1 MDTTSKLDLIK
12 QSIAGELEV
21 PVYEAIQQENAQMQ
35 SPEAAGSPPQVPTA
49 PVSPPA
55 SPSFATQVY
64 DKKGEMVTPST
75 SGVGLNQT
83 MGSKR
88 GAMIQPGQYEDGGI
102 KDWLLSKAREIKTNL
117 HSGASPNAQEAIREE
132 KALFANPQEGDP
144 QWYGTTGGS
153 LDAFR
158 HSYATALNVRDHG
171 LKGILA
177 PMGHEFEAIYKPEK
191 RAAYAKD
198 IKGGKPITSI
208 LKESY
213 QDIYNNLVGAYIG
226 YTSDSD
232 EEAKKRII
240 EKIKE
245 KDLLFNSEEYI
256 EKNIQPFKEKKY
268 HGGLRKKYKEG
279 GPKRPWGEKNVTEMQ
294 QLLVDEGYNLGNWG
308 VNKDG
313 VDGSWGKDSQKAY
326 DKYTARANNRGVTGH
341 IQSPIGVSQSGQ
353 SYLQYLANA
362 ALQSS
367 GFVKKNQSFFDVD
380 EDDLRADEL
389 AAYKSMLR
397 SNLDKG
403 KKGNL
408 DYREY
413 SNNEK
418 INNARSS
425 EAARL
430 MLKNKG
436 IGNILVKDALPFT
449 GIGATKEALHG
460 LTGNATYT
468 IDDDGNVHVQDNY
481 DFNYS
486 QRNVK
491 KTGASAWDMAKMWWN
506 NDEGS
511 IYQDAHK
518 LGDQVKSRLPVDINL
533 GSSTD
538 LGLTPEEVRSL
549 KKYNPKASGVEKVNM
564 LDMAKNKVMS
574 YFD

>member
-1 MDTTSKLDLIK
+1 MDTASKLDLIR
-12 QSIAGELEV
+12 QSMAGDLGM
-21 PVYEAIQQENAQMQ
+21 PVYEAIQQGGDQMQ
-35 SPEAAGSPPQVPTA
+35 SPEQVNSAPQIPER
-49 PVSPPA
+49 PVAPPA
-55 SPSFATQVY
+55 SPSFATQIY
-64 DKKGEMVTPST
+64 DKKGELVTPST

-83 MGSKR
+83 MGSKK
-88 GAMIQPGQYEDGGI
+88 GAMIQPGQYKDGGI
-102 KDWLLSKAREIKTNL
+102 KDWLKSKAREIKTNL
-117 HSGASPNAQEAIREE
+117 HLEARPNAQEAIREE
-132 KALFANPQEGDP
+132 KALFADPQEGDP

-158 HSYATALNVRDHG
+158 HSYATALNVRDYG
-171 LKGILA
+171 LKGLLA

-198 IKGGKPITSI
+198 VEKGKPISSI

-213 QDIYNNLVGAYIG
+213 QDIYNNLIGAYIG

-240 EKIKE
+240 EKIKD

-268 HGGLRKKYKEG
+268 HGGLRKKYNNG
-279 GPKRPWGEKNVTEMQ
+279 GPKRPWGKKNVKEMQ
-294 QLLVDEGYNLGNWG
+294 QLLIDEGFDVGKSG
-308 VNKDG
+308 ADG
-313 VDGSWGKDSQKAY
+313 LWGKNTQAAF
-326 DKYTARANNRGVTGH
+326 DKYTARANNRGIVGH
-341 IQSPIGVSQSGQ
+341 IQSPIGVSQAGQ

-367 GFVKKNQSFFDVD
+367 GFVKENESFFDVD

-397 SNLDKG
+397 SNLNKGRKG
-403 KKGNL
+403 KL

-413 SNNEK
+413 SDNEK

-425 EAARL
+425 EAARI
-430 MLKNKG
+430 MLKDKG
-436 IGNILVKDALPFT
+436 IGKVLLKDALPFT
-449 GIGATKEALHG
+449 GMGATKEALHG

-491 KTGASAWDMAKMWWN
+491 KTGASVWDMAKMWWN

-511 IYQDAHK
+511 MYQDAHK

-533 GSSTD
+533 GSATD

-549 KKYNPKASGVEKVNM
+549 QKYNPKSSGVKKVNM
-564 LDMAKNKVMS
+564 FDMAKNKITS

>member
-1 MDTTSKLDLIK
+1 M
-12 QSIAGELEV
+12 AGELGK
-21 PVYEAIQQENAQMQ
+21 PVYEAIQEGGAQTQ
-35 SPEAAGSPPQVPTA
+35 SPEGNMPSPEMPET
-49 PVSPPA
+49 PVAPPA
-55 SPSFATQVY
+55 SPSFSTQIY
-64 DKKGEMVTPST
+64 DKKGELVTPST

-83 MGSKR
+83 MGSKS
-88 GAMIQPGQYEDGGI
+88 GSMIQPGQYEDGGI

-117 HSGASPNAQEAIREE
+117 HLEARPNAQEAVREE
-132 KALFANPQEGDP
+132 KESFANPQEGDP

-153 LDAFR
+153 MDAFR
-158 HSYATALNVRDHG
+158 HSYATALNVKEHG
-171 LKGILA
+171 LKGIIA
-177 PMGHEFEAIYKPEK
+177 PMGHEFEALIKPEK

-198 IKGGKPITSI
+198 IKAGKPITSI

-232 EEAKKRII
+232 EEARKRIV
-240 EKIKE
+240 EKIKD

-268 HGGLRKKYKEG
+268 HGGLRKKYKTG
-279 GPKRPWGEKNVTEMQ
+279 GPKRPSGKKNVKEMQ
-294 QLLVDEGYNLGNWG
+294 QLLIDEGFNVGKSG
-308 VNKDG
+308 ADG
-313 VDGSWGKDSQKAY
+313 LWGKNTQAAF

-341 IQSPIGVSQSGQ
+341 IQPPIGVSQAGQ

-362 ALQSS
+362 ALQNT
-367 GFVKKNQSFFDVD
+367 GLVKDNESFFDVD
-380 EDDLRADEL
+380 EKDLRPDEL

-397 SNLDKG
+397 SNLNTG
-403 KKGNL
+403 KKGKL

-413 SNNEK
+413 SNDEK

-425 EAARL
+425 ESARQI
-430 MLKNKG
+430 LKNKG

-449 GIGATKEALHG
+449 GIGATKEALHA
-460 LTGNATYT
+460 LTGNAAYT

-486 QRNVK
+486 QKNIK
-491 KTGASAWDMAKMWWN
+491 KTGASVWDMAKMWWN

-511 IYQDAHK
+511 MYQDAHK

-533 GSSTD
+533 GSATK
-538 LGLTPEEVRSL
+538 LGLTPKEMKTL
-549 KKYNPKASGVEKVNM
+549 TKYQPSTTKSVSG
-564 LDMAKNKVMS
+564 
-574 YFD
+574 FDLIKRGLGFD

>member
-1 MDTTSKLDLIK
+1 MDTASKLDLIR
-12 QSIAGELEV
+12 QSMAGELGK
-21 PVYEAIQQENAQMQ
+21 PVYEAIQEGGAQTQ
-35 SPEAAGSPPQVPTA
+35 SPEGNMPSPEMPET
-49 PVSPPA
+49 PVAPPA
-55 SPSFATQVY
+55 SPSFSTQIY
-64 DKKGEMVTPST
+64 DKKGELVTPST

-83 MGSKR
+83 MGSKS
-88 GAMIQPGQYEDGGI
+88 GSMIQPGQYEDGGI

-117 HSGASPNAQEAIREE
+117 HLEARPNAQEAVREE
-132 KALFANPQEGDP
+132 KESFANPQEGDP

-153 LDAFR
+153 MDAFR
-158 HSYATALNVRDHG
+158 HSYATALNVKEHG
-171 LKGILA
+171 LKGIIA
-177 PMGHEFEAIYKPEK
+177 PMGHEFEALIKPEK

-198 IKGGKPITSI
+198 IKAGKPITSI

-232 EEAKKRII
+232 EEARKRIV
-240 EKIKE
+240 EKIKD

-268 HGGLRKKYKEG
+268 HGGLRKKYKTG
-279 GPKRPWGEKNVTEMQ
+279 GPKRPSGKKNVKEMQ
-294 QLLVDEGYNLGNWG
+294 QLLIDEGFNVGKSG
-308 VNKDG
+308 ADG
-313 VDGSWGKDSQKAY
+313 LWGKNTQAAF

-341 IQSPIGVSQSGQ
+341 IQPPIGVSQAGQ

-362 ALQSS
+362 ALQNT
-367 GFVKKNQSFFDVD
+367 GLVKDNESFFDVD
-380 EDDLRADEL
+380 EKDLRPDEL

-397 SNLDKG
+397 SNLNTG
-403 KKGNL
+403 KKGKL

-413 SNNEK
+413 SNDEK

-425 EAARL
+425 ESARQI
-430 MLKNKG
+430 LKNKG

-449 GIGATKEALHG
+449 GIGATKEALHA
-460 LTGNATYT
+460 LTGNAAYT

-486 QRNVK
+486 QKNIK
-491 KTGASAWDMAKMWWN
+491 KTGASVWDMAKMWWN

-511 IYQDAHK
+511 MYQDAHK

-533 GSSTD
+533 GSATK
-538 LGLTPEEVRSL
+538 LGLTPKEMKTL
-549 KKYNPKASGVEKVNM
+549 TKYQPSTTKSVSG
-564 LDMAKNKVMS
+564 
-574 YFD
+574 FDLIKRGLGFD